1 MTSHRHRPSPLCR
14 LVLPMLLLGLA
25 SIHVR
30 AQAPAP
36 PLLALDPRELALVQR
51 LRDQIIAAATT
62 QEDPAPYLER
72 IPGTEVSFAL
82 RPVPAGTFLLG
93 SPDSEKG
100 RQADE
105 GPQVKVAVAAFWM
118 GQHEVTWNEYEVF
131 MFATDAAGSAG
142 KAEADAV
149 SHPTKPYVEM
159 SFGMGREGFP
169 AISMTHHAASKYCQ
183 WLSAKTKR
191 FYRLPTE
198 AEWEYAARAGTQT
211 AYSFGDDAARLGT
224 YAVYQ
229 ADKYAKVGSKQ
240 PNPWGLFDLHGNV
253 SEWTL
258 DQYEPDAY
266 LRFPAAP
273 AASTWVRSTRP
284 YPHSVRGG
292 NWSDPA
298 ERLRSAAR
306 LGSSADWKML
316 DPQLPKSVWYH
327 TSAPWIGF
335 RVVRPVALPS
345 AEDMARM
352 WNNGV
357 ALDD

>member
-1 MTSHRHRPSPLCR
+1 MTSHRH
-14 LVLPMLLLGLA
+14 
-25 SIHVR
+25 
-30 AQAPAP
+30 
-36 PLLALDPRELALVQR
+36 PLLALILPALLVSLTAYVARAQTPPELDPRELAFARQ
-51 LRDQIIAAATT
+51 LRDKIVAAAKADAHEFKSYT
-62 QEDPAPYLER
+62 ES
-72 IPGTEVSFAL
+72 IPGTEVTFAL
-82 RPVPAGTFLLG
+82 KPIPAGTFVLG
-93 SPDSEKG
+93 SPETEKG

-105 GPQVKVAVAAFWM
+105 GPAAKVALAGFWM

-191 FYRLPTE
+191 YYRLPTE
-198 AEWEYAARAGTQT
+198 AEWEYAARAGTRS
-211 AYSFGDDAARLGT
+211 AYSFGEDPAQLAQ
-224 YAVYQ
+224 YAVFQ
-229 ADKYAKVGSKQ
+229 ADKYARVGSKQ
-240 PNPWGLFDLHGNV
+240 PNAWGLFDLHGNV

-266 LRFPAAP
+266 SRLQGNPSP
-273 AASTWVRSTRP
+273 GTWVRSTRP
-284 YPHSVRGG
+284 YPHVVRGG

-298 ERLRSAAR
+298 ELLRSAAR
-306 LGSSADWKML
+306 RGSSPDWKML
-316 DPQLPKSVWYH
+316 DPQLPKSIWYH

-335 RVVRPVALPS
+335 RVVRPVELPS
-345 AEDMARM
+345 AEEMARS

-357 ALDD
+357 ALDE